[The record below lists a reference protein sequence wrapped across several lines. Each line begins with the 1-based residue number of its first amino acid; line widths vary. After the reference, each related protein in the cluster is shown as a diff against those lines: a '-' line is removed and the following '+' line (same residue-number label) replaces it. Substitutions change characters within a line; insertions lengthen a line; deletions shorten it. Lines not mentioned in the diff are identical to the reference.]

1 MGTATITAAYASVK
15 NQGTI
20 SLDKIP
26 VLDYGKFYGE
36 VITHLKQ
43 PHMHCANYY
52 AFADGNKLKFICC
65 LADDVA
71 GDIKIFSHEMI
82 KKEKM
87 QLTSITRE
95 VYAFHIFEREITE
108 NFGVDF
114 IYSPWNKPVRYAFDR
129 ADKSNVINNYPFYK
143 IQSDELHEVGVG
155 PIHAGV
161 IEPGH
166 FRFLCNGETVLHLE
180 IQLGWQHRGVESL
193 FLQKPSLIQRT
204 VLSESIAGDTAVG
217 HSLAFV
223 SLMESLAGIE
233 VSERLELERTI
244 ALELERIAMHV
255 GDLGNINIGMAYQLA
270 SSVFGTLRTP
280 VINYTQTWCGNRFG
294 KGLNRVGG
302 THYPFTAEL
311 ASKLTGLLDKFET
324 SFIPMAERTFSLA
337 SFLMRAENI
346 GKVTHKQMELIGAV
360 GMAAR
365 AAGVSRDLRSTHS
378 FAGYKKNKIPTQTL
392 PQGDVW
398 ARAMLRNLEIK
409 DSITF
414 VRQLMDDIRS
424 RFPAS
429 GKGQTEKPKQEKEL
443 RLVPNSFC
451 VSMTEGWRGEICH
464 CAVTD
469 NNGSIKHYKAKDP
482 SMHNWMALA
491 LSLRDLEISD
501 FPINNKSYNL
511 SYCGHDL

>member
-1 MGTATITAAYASVK
+1 MATANPSTFASIR

-26 VLDYGKFYGE
+26 VLNYGRFYGE
-36 VITHLKQ
+36 VVSIMKQ
-43 PHMHCANYY
+43 PHMHCVNYY
-52 AFADGNKLKFICC
+52 AFSDGDKLKFICC
-65 LADDVA
+65 LADDIE
-71 GDIKIFSHEMI
+71 GDIKIYSHEAER
-82 KKEKM
+82 KEKM
-87 QLTSITRE
+87 QFTSITRE

-108 NFGVDF
+108 NFNVEF

-129 ADKSNVINNYPFYK
+129 ADKSKIINNYPFYK

-193 FLQKPSLIQRT
+193 FLNKPTLIQRT
-204 VLSESIAGDTAVG
+204 VLSESIAGDTALG

-223 SLMESLAGIE
+223 SLMESLSGVV
-233 VSERLELERTI
+233 VSERLEIERTI

-280 VINYTQTWCGNRFG
+280 VINYAQTWCGNRFG

-302 THYPFTAEL
+302 SHYPLTQEL
-311 ASKLTGLLDKFET
+311 REKLSDLLNRFES
-324 SFIPMAERTFSLA
+324 SFVPMADRTFSL
-337 SFLMRAENI
+337 STFLMRAENI
-346 GKVTHKQMELIGAV
+346 GKVTHQQMSLIGAV
-360 GMAAR
+360 GMTAR
-365 AAGVSRDLRSTHS
+365 AAGMSRDLRSTHP
-378 FAGYKKNKIPTQTL
+378 FAAYQKYKIPTQTL
-392 PQGDVW
+392 TQGDVW
-398 ARAMLRNLEIK
+398 ARAMLRSMEVK
-409 DSITF
+409 DSIGF
-414 VRQLMDDIRS
+414 LRQLIDGVSKMKD
-424 RFPAS
+424 P
-429 GKGQTEKPKQEKEL
+429 EKPKLEKDI
-443 RLVPNSFC
+443 RLAPNTFAI
-451 VSMTEGWRGEICH
+451 SMTEGWRGEICH
-464 CAVTD
+464 CAVTNSD
-469 NNGSIKHYKAKDP
+469 GGIMHYKVKDP
-482 SMHNWMALA
+482 SVHNWMALA

>member
-1 MGTATITAAYASVK
+1 METTTQISFATIK
-15 NQGTI
+15 NQDTI
-20 SLDKIP
+20 PLDKIP
-26 VLDYGKFYGE
+26 VLEYGKFYGD
-36 VITHLKQ
+36 VTTLLKQ
-43 PHMHCANYY
+43 PTIHCVNYY
-52 AFADGNKLKFICC
+52 AFADGDKLKFLCC
-65 LADDVA
+65 LADDA
-71 GDIKIFSHEMI
+71 TGDIKIFSHEMK
-82 KKEKM
+82 KKEKV

-95 VYAFHIFEREITE
+95 FYAFHIYEREITE
-108 NFGVDF
+108 NFGIEF

-129 ADKSNVINNYPFYK
+129 ADKNQVINNYPFYK

-223 SLMESLAGIE
+223 YLMESLGGIE
-233 VSERLELERTI
+233 VSERLHVERTI
-244 ALELERIAMHV
+244 ALELERLAMHI
-255 GDLGNINIGMAYQLA
+255 GDLGNLNIGMAYQLA

-280 VINYTQTWCGNRFG
+280 VINYAQTWCGNRFG

-302 THYPFTAEL
+302 THYPFTLEL
-311 ASKLTGLLDKFET
+311 KTKLIELLDKIESTFV
-324 SFIPMAERTFSLA
+324 PMADRTFSLTT
-337 SFLMRAENI
+337 FLMRAENI
-346 GKVTHKQMELIGAV
+346 GKVTRQQMELIGAV
-360 GMAAR
+360 GMAGR
-365 AAGVSRDLRSTHS
+365 AAGIPRDLRTTHP
-378 FAGYKKNKIPTQTL
+378 FAAYKKNKIPTQTL
-392 PQGDVW
+392 TQGDVW
-398 ARAMLRNLEIK
+398 ARAMLRNNEVR
-409 DSITF
+409 DSIVL
-414 VRQLMDDIRS
+414 VRQLVDQVLSMDI
-424 RFPAS
+424 PP
-429 GKGQTEKPKQEKEL
+429 KPMSEKEINL
-443 RLVPNSFC
+443 KPNSFC
-451 VSMTEGWRGEICH
+451 ISMTEGWRGEICH

-469 NNGSIKHYKAKDP
+469 DVGAIKHYKVKDP
-482 SMHNWMALA
+482 SVHNWMALA